1 ASDYFDH
8 LYAMAEWLIEAGHA
22 YVDSQSAEAMRA
34 NRGTLTEPGRNSP
47 FRDRSPD
54 ENLRLFR
61 EMRDGKHAEG
71 AHILRAK
78 IDMASPNMNLRDPAL
93 YRIRF
98 ATHHRSGDK
107 WCIYP
112 MYDYAHPI
120 EDALEN

>member
-1 ASDYFDH
+1 
-8 LYAMAEWLIEAGHA
+8 AMAEWLIQAGHA
-22 YVDSQSAEAMRA
+22 YVDSQNAEAMRA
-34 NRGTLTEPGRNSP
+34 SRGTLTEPGRNSP
-47 FRDRSPD
+47 FRDRSPE
-54 ENLRLFR
+54 ENLQLFR
-61 EMRDGKHAEG
+61 EMRDGRHPEG
-71 AHILRAK
+71 SHILRAK

-120 EDALEN
+120 EDALENITHSLC